1 MSKAGGG
8 QWSDLGQRLLSGGI
22 VACVGLWTMWLGG
35 LAFHILIAVI
45 CGIMLWELQRM
56 IGAAKRAIPMA
67 VITAAILLAAM
78 ELPAGFALP
87 LLLLPAMVG
96 VSQIEQNRFTY
107 AIYSAVIL
115 VAGFGL
121 TALRDAGF
129 GLTALRDDFGFEW
142 MAWLALV
149 VISTDILGYFAG
161 RFIGGPKFWPKVSP
175 KKTWSGTLAGWIG
188 AAIIGAVYVFNGAAG
203 LELIGVSIAISMA
216 SQLGDV
222 SESALKRRM
231 GIKDSSNIMPGHGGM
246 FDRFDGMLGASIF
259 LLIIEA
265 LVVFPPMP
273 VSL

>member
-22 VACVGLWTMWLGG
+22 AACVGLWIMWLGG
-35 LAFHILIAVI
+35 FAFHILIAVI
-45 CGIMLWELQRM
+45 CGIMLWELLRM

-96 VSQIEQNRFTY
+96 VNQIEQHRFTF
-107 AIYSAVIL
+107 AIYSAAIL
-115 VAGFGL
+115 V
-121 TALRDAGF
+121 AGF

-265 LVVFPPMP
+265 LVVFPPVT